1 MKLKSKELKVL
12 LEKHAPG
19 ALVAFRGVRSYAW
32 NLLVR
37 PEDVFSKIYV
47 ENGWRSP
54 ESRSG
59 PGSTLD
65 ATRSLRAGLPDLL
78 RRLAVRTLLDA
89 PCGDFWLR
97 HAEYELHN
105 YVGVDVVRELIEKN
119 QQTYGTAAR
128 DFRSL
133 DIIADPLP
141 SADLVLC
148 RDLLIHLS
156 FEHGLRVLEN
166 FQCSGSTWLL
176 CSQYPDI
183 ANTHDIMTGGYRAVN
198 LMRPPFS
205 LPAPNEEL
213 PDDPPSD
220 VQPGRAPRRTMGLW
234 RLADL
239 RLS

>member
-1 MKLKSKELKVL
+1 VKHKPQELKLL
-12 LEKHAPG
+12 LEKHVPG
-19 ALVAFRGVRSYAW
+19 ALFAFRGVRSYVR

-37 PEDVFSKIYV
+37 PEAVFSRIYV

-65 ATRSLRAGLPDLL
+65 GTRSLQAGLPGLF
-78 RRLAVRTLLDA
+78 RRLTVRTLLDA

-97 HAEYELHN
+97 QVEYELQN
-105 YVGVDVVRELIEKN
+105 YVGVDVVKGLIEKN
-119 QQTYGTAAR
+119 RQIYGTQAR
-128 DFRSL
+128 EFHSL
-133 DIIADPLP
+133 NIITDPLP
-141 SADLVLC
+141 PADLVLC

-156 FEHGLRVLEN
+156 FDHGIRVLEN
-166 FQCSGSTWLL
+166 FQRSGSTWLL

-183 ANTHDIMTGGYRAVN
+183 ANTHDIKTGGYRAVN

-205 LPAPNEEL
+205 LPAPSEEL

-220 VQPGRAPRRTMGLW
+220 VEPGRAPRRTMGLW